1 MSGTLAHAVC
11 TPRHNFD
18 FTTPQDNEISAA
30 QRVLKATSIALSQSM
45 EVVSMLP
52 LMSSRMLGLASASLA
67 LGFALTGC
75 PSPADESAMRGVD
88 ALERCDVRGA
98 RDAFTQAREAG
109 STRADVALGAA
120 LTDLA
125 TLPEDPAFTSLAPR
139 LGFDRP
145 IDMAIFWGTDGLLD
159 RLARM
164 QTCEQVNA
172 GFLDR
177 FPHPSIR
184 RATSPAVAPNILDTI
199 DPTLTIGDLRTA
211 LRGLSPRLQRDAE
224 ALEFAAL
231 NLEEGGV
238 SFEAACGVTTSPTRV
253 QAPELFL
260 LAASLEA
267 VRAATQALEAYDGAI
282 PFVQFLRGSGSDLPT
297 VTAWVNMMNGHFMH
311 LEDPAPLA
319 ATRPILVRVTDLG
332 LAGIAAA
339 RTVSSPPDAI
349 FNWSQLP
356 AEVLSDSEAF
366 ATAARTGMTTEG
378 PVAIPGLTP
387 TLSIDLGSFLD
398 TPFDMGSHAP
408 SWMVEPGDGY
418 PYASFDSSGI
428 EADLGGRF
436 MPNPW
441 RSGAPSYSWNVDW
454 SDISG
459 AQWEAFIDPAD
470 RWSTAYSCTSG
481 R

>member
-1 MSGTLAHAVC
+1 MLSL
-11 TPRHNFD
+11 
-18 FTTPQDNEISAA
+18 
-30 QRVLKATSIALSQSM
+30 TSL
-45 EVVSMLP
+45 EK
-52 LMSSRMLGLASASLA
+52 RGLATASLA

-75 PSPADESAMRGVD
+75 PSTADQTAMRGVD

-98 RDAFTQAREAG
+98 RDAFTQAREQG

-125 TLPEDPAFTSLAPR
+125 TLPEDPAFTALAPR

-184 RATSPAVAPNILDTI
+184 RPIASAVAPNILDTI

-211 LRGLSPRLQRDAE
+211 LRGLSPRLERDAA
-224 ALEFAAL
+224 ALEFAANHL
-231 NLEEGGV
+231 DEGGV
-238 SFEAACGVTTSPTRV
+238 SFEAACGVTTNPTRV
-253 QAPELFL
+253 QAPELLL

-267 VRAATQALEAYDGAI
+267 VRAAAQALEAYDGAI
-282 PFVQFLRGSGSDLPT
+282 PFVQFARGSGSDLPT
-297 VTAWVNMMNGHFMH
+297 ITAWVNMMNGHFMH
-311 LEDPAPLA
+311 LEDQAPLA
-319 ATRPILVRVTDLG
+319 ATRPILVRVADLG

-356 AEVLSDSEAF
+356 VEVLANSEAF
-366 ATAARTGMTTEG
+366 ATAARTGMMSAG

-387 TLSIDLGSFLD
+387 TLSIHLASFLD
-398 TPFDMGSHAP
+398 TPFDMGARAP
-408 SWMVEPGDGY
+408 AWSVESDARF
-418 PYASFDSSGI
+418 PYVNFDDTGL
-428 EADLGGRF
+428 EADLSGRF
-436 MPNPW
+436 TPNPW
-441 RSGAPSYSWNVDW
+441 ADGAPSYRWTFDW

-470 RWSTAYSCTSG
+470 RWSTAYGCTSG